1 MEMALRA
8 AALPAGSEFFSSWLK
23 AGQSHDHSA
32 PEKSLRNYTPSFF
45 APEDFQALQS
55 FTEILIPTDE
65 TPGARE
71 AYCAHYI
78 DFVLQS
84 SEFVPKSQESWR
96 NAMKA
101 IRETGFYRS
110 GRERQVELV
119 KEMARPETDPSA
131 EHPAY
136 FAYRLIKQ
144 QTVFAFYTSR
154 QGLIETLDYKGN
166 SYNVVFPGC
175 THPEHHAV

>member
-1 MEMALRA
+1 MALRA
-8 AALPAGSEFFSSWLK
+8 AALPGGAQFFSSWLR
-23 AGQSHDHSA
+23 AGQGHDHASQ
-32 PEKSLRNYTPSFF
+32 EKSLQSYTPKFF
-45 APEDFQALQS
+45 SPEDFQALQA

-84 SEFVPKSQESWR
+84 SDAVPKSQEAWR

-101 IRETGFYRS
+101 IQETGFYRL
-110 GRERQVELV
+110 GAQPRIDLV
-119 KEMARPETDPSA
+119 KDMARQETDPSA
-131 EHPAY
+131 EHPAF

-154 QGLIETLDYKGN
+154 QGLMEALDYKGN

-175 THPEHHAV
+175 SHPEHHAV